1 MFITIVLLLGVF
13 LSVLHVSYLLF
24 TNFNNNNLSS
34 CSVFVHLHV
43 NIEEDTDLL
52 QSNNSAYS
60 NDLWLL
66 FSNSFL
72 LLKVWFNKISI
83 IMLRIFFNC
92 LSVAFLHKHINTPD
106 NLEAI
111 RSCGR

>member
-52 QSNNSAYS
+52 QSNNSAIQMIYGY
-60 NDLWLL
+60 
-66 FSNSFL
+66 
-72 LLKVWFNKISI
+72 
-83 IMLRIFFNC
+83 FFQTRFYC
-92 LSVAFLHKHINTPD
+92 
-106 NLEAI
+106 
-111 RSCGR
+111 